1 MKEGTIRIPR
11 DEERELQ
18 MENQEISE
26 QIVRERELITTINLL
41 TKAIEVLTERL
52 AEVSELK
59 KLVEADRG
67 GR

>member
-1 MKEGTIRIPR
+1 MADQI
-11 DEERELQ
+11 DEQ
-18 MENQEISE
+18 V
-26 QIVRERELITTINLL
+26 VRERELITTINLL